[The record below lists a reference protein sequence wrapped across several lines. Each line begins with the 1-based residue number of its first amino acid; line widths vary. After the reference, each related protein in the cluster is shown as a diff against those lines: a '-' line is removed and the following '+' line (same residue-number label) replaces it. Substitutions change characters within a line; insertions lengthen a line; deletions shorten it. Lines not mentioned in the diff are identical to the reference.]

1 MSTSPVP
8 LELQMK
14 LAEWRRKAA
23 EKTITLEEMKEAI
36 VLLRAGRV
44 AALNASDAGK
54 RKAAAKVV
62 PNADALLGELEGL

>member
-1 MSTSPVP
+1 MTSPVS

-14 LAEWRRKAA
+14 LAEWRRKVA

-54 RKAAAKVV
+54 RKAAAKVI
-62 PNADALLGELEGL
+62 PSADALLDELEGL